1 MIRHIVLIRLNQ
13 AATPEAVQQIHAA
26 LHALD
31 APGRTSFTMG
41 PDLGLLPGNM
51 DVAIVTDFTDA
62 EAFGAY
68 DTDPAHNRIRQEMI
82 GPVAERL
89 ERCQFEL

>member
-1 MIRHIVLIRLNQ
+1 MLRHIVLIRLNQ

-26 LHALD
+26 LDGLD

-41 PDLGLLPGNM
+41 PDLGLGPGNM
-51 DVAIVTDFTDA
+51 DVAIVADFEDA
-62 EAFGAY
+62 RAFGVY
-68 DTDPAHNRIRQEMI
+68 DADPAHDRIRQEMI